1 MKLIMNA
8 RLSDDF
14 EKAIYKKAIEVAV
27 NKINKC
33 LTKEELDKISISFT
47 GLTQNKLSFKIDGDE
62 NIVNKI
68 KQILTT

>member
-27 NKINKC
+27 NKIRSNGN
-33 LTKEELDKISISFT
+33 FR
-47 GLTQNKLSFKIDGDE
+47 GLNTLY
-62 NIVNKI
+62 
-68 KQILTT
+68 